1 MKELLVFYDSDLK
14 DKWRDSYIKA
24 ISSKIK
30 NVKLLDCCVGKT
42 VEQKVNSDIHRV
54 LILEPFDPKLKD
66 QLKTMFVKYPQL
78 DIEGVYTGG
87 LTITAEAIL
96 DTIWSEQGRDLR
108 DKTILIVN
116 QSDILGKPLAK
127 RLIDLGANVVSL
139 NSKCKNLE
147 SLILIGKPDV
157 LVSASGSKYFK
168 IKASLSRYIETK
180 IDLSNDLETKDKI
193 TSIPTVEVLKA
204 RLGEL

>member
-1 MKELLVFYDSDLK
+1 MELLILYDSDFK
-14 DKWRDSYIKA
+14 DKWRDSYLKA

-30 NVKLLDCCVGKT
+30 NIKLLDCCKGKK
-42 VEQKVNSDIHRV
+42 VNEKVNSDTHRI
-54 LILEPFDPKLKD
+54 LILEPFDPKLKEE
-66 QLKTMFVKYPQL
+66 LKTMFKKYPQL
-78 DIEGVYTGG
+78 DIEGVYTDR

-96 DTIWSEQGRDLR
+96 DTIWSEQGKDLR

-127 RLIDLGANVVSL
+127 ELIELGANVVNL

-168 IKASLSRYIETK
+168 IKASLSRYVKTK

>member
-1 MKELLVFYDSDLK
+1 MELLVFYDSDLK
-14 DKWRDSYIKA
+14 DKWRDSYLKA

-30 NVKLLDCCVGKT
+30 NVKFLDCCVGKT
-42 VEQKVNSDIHRV
+42 VEEKVNADIHRV

-66 QLKTMFVKYPQL
+66 QLKTMFIKYPQL
-78 DIEGVYTGG
+78 DIEGVYTDR
-87 LTITAEAIL
+87 LTITADAIL
-96 DTIWSEQGRDLR
+96 DTIWIEQGRDLR

-127 RLIDLGANVVSL
+127 RLIDLGANVISV
-139 NSKCKNLE
+139 NSKCKDLE
-147 SLILIGKPDV
+147 NLILNSKPDI

-168 IKASLSRYIETK
+168 INKSLTKYIPTK

-193 TSIPTVEVLKA
+193 TSIPTVDVLKA

>member
-1 MKELLVFYDSDLK
+1 MRLIVYIDSDK
-14 DKWRDSYIKA
+14 EDKGRDSYLKA

-30 NVKLLDCCVGKT
+30 NVKFLDCCVGKT

-54 LILEPFDPKLKD
+54 LILEPFDPKLKNE
-66 QLKTMFVKYPQL
+66 LKTMFVKYPQL

-96 DTIWSEQGRDLR
+96 DTIRSEQGSDLR

-127 RLIDLGANVVSL
+127 RLIDLGANVINF

-147 SLILIGKPDV
+147 SLILNSKPDV

-168 IKASLSRYIETK
+168 IKTSLSRYIETK
-180 IDLSNDLETKDKI
+180 IDLSNDLESTDKV
-193 TSIPTVEVLKA
+193 TSIPTVDVLKA